1 MSLSKKSKVI
11 IVLLLFGAVAAYAV
25 YQYSMQPPAKIESK
39 KVDFTGNSD
48 EFLAKV
54 TTDFSAWQ
62 DKVVVI
68 TGSITNSDA
77 DGITLSNQIYCQF
90 REDVDKTAIKENQTI
105 TLKGRIIGYDDL
117 LEEVKLDQC
126 IIQQ

>member
-1 MSLSKKSKVI
+1 MNLSKKSKVI
-11 IVLLLFGAVAAYAV
+11 IVLLLFAVVTAYTV
-25 YQYSMQPPAKIESK
+25 FQYSMQPPAKIESK
-39 KVDFTGNSD
+39 KVDFTGTSD

-62 DKVVVI
+62 DKVVLI
-68 TGSITNSDA
+68 TGDITNSDSN
-77 DGITLSNQIYCQF
+77 GITLSNQIYCQF
-90 REDVDKTAIKENQTI
+90 REDVDKTAIAGNQSI
-105 TLKGRIIGYDDL
+105 KLKGRVIGYDDL